1 MRTTHKHLLHV
12 LVLSPLLALST
23 LAAEPG
29 APYPNVAVVS
39 DQKAGSLLVYNI
51 YSSSSTEFNAIN
63 TRISVTNVNQL
74 AQAYV
79 HLFFV
84 DGANCGVADSYL
96 CLTPS
101 QTVTF
106 LMSDV
111 DPGVTGYLV
120 ALAVDERTGCPLSF
134 NYLIGDE
141 FCKLPSGHFG
151 NLLAES
157 FAAQY
162 GGVAECDAAS
172 PSATLWFDA
181 SSRPGSYNLL
191 PRTLA
196 ADNIA
201 DRPTGNSTLLVVNRI
216 GGNLSF
222 AAATINKLF
231 GVLYD
236 DAEHGYSFSIDAGAC
251 QTRTELT
258 NTTPRLTPRF
268 ETIIPAGRSGWLK
281 LSSTDTTGG
290 LLGAVF
296 NYHPETGAVANAFN
310 GGHNLHKL
318 TFNDA
323 NAGTVNAPNLIVPVF
338 PPTC

>member
-1 MRTTHKHLLHV
+1 MRTTHKNGLLA
-12 LVLSPLLALST
+12 LALSPLLALSI

-29 APYPNVAVVS
+29 APYPNAAALS
-39 DQKAGSLLVYNI
+39 AQKAGSLLVYNI
-51 YSSSSTEFNAIN
+51 YSSSSTESNELN
-63 TRISVTNVNQL
+63 TRISLTNSNQF

-84 DGANCGVADSYL
+84 DGASCGVADSYL
-96 CLTPS
+96 CLTPN

-111 DPGVTGYLV
+111 DPGVTGYLL
-120 ALAVDERTGCPLSF
+120 ALAVDERSGCPISF
-134 NYLIGDE
+134 NYLLGDE

-162 GGVAECDAAS
+162 EGLAECDAAA
-172 PSATLWFDA
+172 PSATLWFDGTG
-181 SSRPGSYNLL
+181 RPGSYNQL

-222 AAATINKLF
+222 AAATINTLF
-231 GVLYD
+231 GILYD
-236 DAEHGYSFSIDAGAC
+236 DAERGYSFSLDSSAC
-251 QTRTELT
+251 QLRTELT
-258 NTTPRLTPRF
+258 NATPRLTPRF

-281 LSSTDTTGG
+281 LSATDTTGG

-296 NYHPETGAVANAFN
+296 NHHPETGAVANAFN

-323 NAGTVNAPNLIVPVF
+323 QAGTVNAPNLSVPVF

>member
-1 MRTTHKHLLHV
+1 MRTTHKNVLLA
-12 LVLSPLLALST
+12 LALSPLLALSL

-29 APYPNVAVVS
+29 APYPKTAAVS
-39 DQKAGSLLVYNI
+39 AQKAGSLLVYNI
-51 YSSSSTEFNAIN
+51 YSSSSAESNQIN
-63 TRISVTNVNQL
+63 TRINLTNVNQL

-96 CLTPS
+96 CLTPN
-101 QTVTF
+101 QTVSF
-106 LMSDV
+106 LTSDV

-134 NYLIGDE
+134 NFLLGDE

-151 NLLAES
+151 NLLAEA

-162 GGVAECDAAS
+162 DGVAECDAAA
-172 PSATLWFDA
+172 PTATLWFDGTG
-181 SSRPGSYNLL
+181 RPGSYNLL

-222 AAATINKLF
+222 AATTVNKIF
-231 GVLYD
+231 GILYD
-236 DAEHGYSFSIDAGAC
+236 DAERGYSFSLEASAC
-251 QTRTELT
+251 QLRLELT
-258 NTTPRLTPRF
+258 NNAPRLTPRF

-281 LSSTDTTGG
+281 LSATDTTGG
-290 LLGAVF
+290 LLGSVF
-296 NYHPETGAVANAFN
+296 NCNPETGAVANAFN

-323 NAGTVNAPNLIVPVF
+323 NAGTANAPNLIVPVF